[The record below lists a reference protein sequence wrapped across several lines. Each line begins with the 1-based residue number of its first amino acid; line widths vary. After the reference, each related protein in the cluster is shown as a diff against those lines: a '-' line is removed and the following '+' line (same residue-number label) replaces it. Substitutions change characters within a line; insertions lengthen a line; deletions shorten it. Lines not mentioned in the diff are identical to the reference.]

1 MKLSCDIQIVRA
13 SLNLKDISKVFLL
26 LILSIFLHQ
35 QVSSSPVSQP
45 VSFSFPSFNP
55 TSCSYGNLIC
65 TGAVNAYDGYLS
77 LTSEPFPS
85 NSTSSPSVPHH
96 KVGRVLYPW
105 PVLAWPAMISNTFTI
120 RISQYPNSGAGDG
133 MTFIFAPDTN
143 PSPLDSDG
151 SFLGIMSRSPH
162 GGSVS
167 QLALELDT
175 FTNEF
180 DPDANHIGIDA
191 TNMSK
196 PITVTSLNG
205 TGIDLKSGRNIKV
218 QIDYD
223 GRTKML
229 YVSMAYSEYPLGRI
243 LEKPIIM
250 SDVVPSSVYVGFT
263 AATGDF
269 SESHQVLDWTFT
281 TMPLPS
287 DSLKSRKLIKP

>member
-1 MKLSCDIQIVRA
+1 MV
-13 SLNLKDISKVFLL
+13 LL

-96 KVGRVLYPW
+96 KVGRVLYPR
-105 PVLAWPAMISNTFTI
+105 PVLAWPAMISTAFTI

-133 MTFIFAPDTN
+133 MTFIFSPDTN

-175 FTNEF
+175 FMNEF

-229 YVSMAYSEYPLGRI
+229 YDSMAYSEYPLGRI

-250 SDVVPSSVYVGFT
+250 SHVVPSSVLRT
-263 AATGDF
+263 AQFASPIAHNFGL
-269 SESHQVLDWTFT
+269 ESQHKAKSASLAQFRKVLGNSST
-281 TMPLPS
+281 S
-287 DSLKSRKLIKP
+287 SL